1 MHRRLPAALATS
13 IPSSNESDKEV
24 YQSELAK
31 QMAVKVNA
39 DRAIPS
45 LKSEPKMRKQIGSCC
60 LLPLFFVHF

>member
-13 IPSSNESDKEV
+13 TPSSNESDKEV

-31 QMAVKVNA
+31 QRAIKVNA

-45 LKSEPKMRKQIGSCC
+45 LKSEPK
-60 LLPLFFVHF
+60 